1 MKIKL
6 SIICLLLLFIYSF
19 AQTASAQKKR
29 PGKTDSAAAS
39 VLKTD
44 KDEIDAAIALAPAE
58 RIERLRAF
66 LAAHPRSALK
76 SRAQELIVAA
86 HAALGDEKLQAG
98 DEAGGLEQF
107 RLAIAETPASMSDK
121 LFVEV
126 VSELPRNLFLRGER
140 AASIEVARSIEDRV
154 KDSPPRLLLMAA
166 FYLGIEATDDALR
179 VAELA
184 IKLAPEMSAAYQA
197 RAAAY
202 RIALRLEESATDYA
216 RALELDPKSDGAR
229 RSLADLRRATGK
241 TEEALA
247 LYRDRLQTDPQDEF
261 ARVGLVVSLF
271 ELGKKDEAERELDA
285 ALKDNPSSLAM
296 LTGAA
301 YWFAAHNESARA
313 IELAQKAVALEPR
326 YTWGHIALARGLL
339 AQKRPMEAE
348 RALLVARQYGRFPT
362 LDYELAT
369 VLAAAG
375 LYGEAASTLAPTFAV
390 RDDQLETY
398 LAGRT
403 LAHANSFT
411 ELLAPERRAS
421 IFQFTAADNETSAS
435 TLKALLAFTGALNPQ
450 GGRAAIKES
459 DVLAAAQNFI
469 GTGDDGMR
477 AFRRLY
483 VASRLV
489 EYKLALPKSLELIDS
504 AATEVETALSVPT
517 ASVAVMADEL
527 RDARAT
533 ANTYGSTLNVPNIPR
548 NTLSQIMRGQ
558 MEDIAGWSLYNQE
571 KYADATVRLR
581 RATSVLPEKSIWW
594 RNAMWHLGASLEAG
608 GKAPEALDA
617 YYKSYKSGNPDP
629 TRHAVIEALYRRV
642 NGTLDGLEDKIGP
655 SPLVAS
661 NATGST
667 TPNTTMTTTASTPEA
682 TPASSPA
689 SPPTVPIAEPTPT
702 PTPEPTPAPTPVPMP
717 TPTSEPTPTEVQP
730 GPPQPAANDEP
741 PSRPSPSPQTTE
753 AAPPSSNSNETP
765 QRPRRISEAGCSISL
780 SESSLTIQTGGSA
793 TITLMLDGSTNTNNV
808 TASSSDWS
816 ALAAFP
822 EPKKDAGS
830 NSLVFSVTS
839 ISKLTGIYTVTF
851 KSPCGSKDVTVTV
864 R

>member
-1 MKIKL
+1 M
-6 SIICLLLLFIYSF
+6 YSF

-29 PGKTDSAAAS
+29 AGNTESAAAQS

-44 KDEIDAAIALAPAE
+44 KDEIDAAFALAPAE
-58 RIERLRAF
+58 RIEKLKAF

-76 SRAQELIVAA
+76 SRAQELIVGA

-98 DEAGGLEQF
+98 DEAGGVEQF
-107 RLAIAETPASMSDK
+107 RLAIAEIPASMSGK
-121 LFVEV
+121 LFTEV
-126 VSELPRNLFLRGER
+126 VAEIPRNLFLRGER
-140 AASIEVARSIEDRV
+140 ASAIELARLIEERV
-154 KDSPPRLLLMAA
+154 KDNPVPLLTMTA

-179 VAELA
+179 AAELA
-184 IKLAPEMSAAYQA
+184 IKLAPDASAAYQA

-202 RIALRLEESATDYA
+202 RIALRLDESAADYA

-247 LYRDRLQTDPQDEF
+247 LYRDRLQADPKDEF

-285 ALKDNPSSLAM
+285 ALKDNPGSLAM

-369 VLAAAG
+369 ALAAAG
-375 LYGEAASTLAPTFAV
+375 LYGEAASALAPTFAV

-403 LAHANSFT
+403 LAHAASFT

-421 IFQFTAADNETSAS
+421 IFQFTAADNEASAR
-435 TLKALLAFTGALNPQ
+435 TLKALLAFTIALNPQ

-459 DVLAAAQNFI
+459 DVLAAAQSFI
-469 GTGDDGMR
+469 GAGDDEMR

-489 EYKLALPKSLELIDS
+489 EYKVALPKSLELIDA
-504 AATEVETALSVPT
+504 AATEVETALSVPN
-517 ASVAVMADEL
+517 ASLAVMADEL

-558 MEDIAGWSLYNQE
+558 MEDTAGWSLYNQE

-594 RNAMWHLGASLEAG
+594 HNAMWHLGASLEAG
-608 GKAPEALDA
+608 GKAQDALDA
-617 YYKSYKSGNPDP
+617 YYKSYRSGSSPDP
-629 TRHAVIEALYRRV
+629 TRHAVIEALYRKV

-655 SPLVAS
+655 APLIAS
-661 NATGST
+661 NTSSPT
-667 TPNTTMTTTASTPEA
+667 TPNTTTLNPTTPGTTTTATPEA
-682 TPASSPA
+682 TPAEVRPA
-689 SPPTVPIAEPTPT
+689 ETKPAETQPQIQQTVPIAEPTPT
-702 PTPEPTPAPTPVPMP
+702 PTPTPTPEQTPAEVP
-717 TPTSEPTPTEVQP
+717 P
-730 GPPQPAANDEP
+730 GPPQAAVNDEP
-741 PSRPSPSPQTTE
+741 PSRPSPTPQAAE
-753 AAPPSSNSNETP
+753 SAPPASTSNEQP
-765 QRPRRISEAGCSISL
+765 QRPRRVGEASCSISL
-780 SESSLTIQTGGSA
+780 SESSLTIQNGGSA
-793 TITLMLDGSTNTNNV
+793 TIIITLDGATNTNNV
-808 TASSSDWS
+808 TAISSDWS

-830 NSLVFSVTS
+830 NTLVFSVTS
-839 ISKLTGIYTVTF
+839 ISKLTGTF
-851 KSPCGSKDVTVTV
+851 TITIKSPCGSKDVTVTV